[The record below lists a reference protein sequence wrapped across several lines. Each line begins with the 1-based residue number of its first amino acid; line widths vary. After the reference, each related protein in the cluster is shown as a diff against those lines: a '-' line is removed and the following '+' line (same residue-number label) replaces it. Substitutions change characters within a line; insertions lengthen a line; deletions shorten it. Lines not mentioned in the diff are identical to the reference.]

1 MKLEG
6 KWTIWCLRCR
16 RAASSRLHQQTPR
29 QAATTPI
36 TIISMTTTSDNN
48 GNHNHNKKRP
58 RPSDYYD
65 RLLFQCQKDLHKHA
79 KQTKQFEVQ
88 KLIRQLKCIPDE
100 DHQTKNRLA
109 LSSKLQELKDYDLE
123 PVVQE
128 CVRQLGLAALNPN
141 LGSTGDDGPSSS
153 TIQIGEPLAPC
164 WMRDRIVHHTRL
176 KATIEKWHEEV
187 TKYRRWSLV
196 KSEKE
201 EGSKFVSRENS
212 LFVQLGATSAS
223 TTTGGGRGSS
233 KTTRAKKTTAEGP
246 VDTSYYGP
254 ATGGLLDEDGGTNR
268 TKKNR
273 QGQRARKAKALAVAA
288 RKEGRMLL
296 PEESVNWRPA
306 KKHRPSRDD
315 EASSSTGGGHFGAE
329 EGRAADTLRSTNDD
343 PTKQHAS
350 KSDNHNNKNNN
361 NETLHPSWQARKD
374 KKDCIVAFQGKKITF

>member
-1 MKLEG
+1 M
-6 KWTIWCLRCR
+6 
-16 RAASSRLHQQTPR
+16 
-29 QAATTPI
+29 
-36 TIISMTTTSDNN
+36 TTSDN
-48 GNHNHNKKRP
+48 GNHKHKKRP

-88 KLIRQLKCIPDE
+88 KLIRQLKCIPDND
-100 DHQTKNRLA
+100 DHQAKNRTA
-109 LSSKLQELKDYDLE
+109 LSNKLQELKDYDLE

-128 CVRQLGLAALNPN
+128 CVRQLGLVALNPN
-141 LGSTGDDGPSSS
+141 LGSTSDGPSS
-153 TIQIGEPLAPC
+153 TLIGQPLEPC
-164 WMRDRIVHHTRL
+164 WMRDRIVHHARL

-212 LFVQLGATSAS
+212 LFVQLGAAPSP
-223 TTTGGGRGSS
+223 TTGGGRGSN
-233 KTTRAKKTTAEGP
+233 KTTRTKKTTAEDP
-246 VDTSYYGP
+246 VDASYYGP
-254 ATGGLLDEDGGTNR
+254 AGGGLDEDGGTNR

-306 KKHRPSRDD
+306 KKNRPARDD
-315 EASSSTGGGHFGAE
+315 EEALSSAVGGRVGAE
-329 EGRAADTLRSTNDD
+329 ERRSADIRRHRGPTRDDD
-343 PTKQHAS
+343 PTKQHSAS
-350 KSDNHNNKNNN
+350 STSDRHNNK